1 MNLKKLF
8 ILSLVI
14 LIGTNIIFAQ
24 KKNETKQPATIKW
37 YSFEEALALSKQFPK
52 KKILVDVYTEW
63 CGWCKRMDATT
74 FTNPVIIDYINQ
86 KYYAVKL
93 DAERKDT
100 IILDGKMFINPNPT
114 ANRSTHQ
121 IAQSLLNNQMSYPSY
136 VFLDEMG
143 RVITIS
149 PGYSEA
155 ANFET
160 ILHYFGDND
169 YFNMTWENYQ
179 KQFKGKVVKE

>member
-1 MNLKKLF
+1 MLRNTVKT
-8 ILSLVI
+8 IVV
-14 LIGTNIIFAQ
+14 IIFCLSINNIYSQEAS
-24 KKNETKQPATIKW
+24 KIKW
-37 YSFEEALALSKQFPK
+37 YTIQEAAKLSKKKPK
-52 KKILVDVYTEW
+52 KIFIDVFTDW

-100 IILDGKMFINPNPT
+100 IILDGKMFVNPNPT
-114 ANRSTHQ
+114 GNRSTHQ
-121 IAQSLLNNQMSYPSY
+121 LAQSLLNNQMSYPSY

-143 RVITIS
+143 REITIS

-155 ANFET
+155 ANFEAV
-160 ILHYFGDND
+160 LHYFGDNE